1 MGHYIM
7 LRGNHEKEFFGFP
20 FDKFELI
27 ENSDNKY
34 IRISLVSLNNLEE
47 AYDVNS
53 LNLDEKTKQAINLLE
68 PIKKLMENNSVGRKY
83 KIIDYEY
90 SFNGQEVLAA
100 IVPAEGRVVSPV
112 IMGNNI
118 SFVVLNNLPTEEK
131 GLLEPL
137 M

>member
-1 MGHYIM
+1 M
-7 LRGNHEKEFFGFP
+7 NT
-20 FDKFELI
+20 
-27 ENSDNKY
+27 
-34 IRISLVSLNNLEE
+34 LEE
-47 AYDVNS
+47 ACDVNS

-100 IVPAEGRVVSPV
+100 IVPAKGRVVSPV